1 MTLEEKIVQ
10 LTKETLVDLVN
21 LRYDKLKEENKINDE
36 TAEFL
41 HEVFQMQGTLT
52 LPKSDEEM
60 VIDVYE
66 YNDKSGFGT
75 EVRYLWFDDEES
87 AIVLFCEAKTN
98 VEKTE
103 VTKFFIET
111 IDA

>member
-36 TAEFL
+36 NEEFL
-41 HEVFQMQGTLT
+41 KKVFQMEGTLT
-52 LPKSDEEM
+52 LPPSDEEM
-60 VIDVYE
+60 DIDFYE
-66 YNDKSGFGT
+66 YNDNSGFGT

-87 AIVLFCEAKTN
+87 QIVLFCEAKTN
-98 VEKTE
+98 AEKTE
-103 VTKFFIET
+103 ITEFYIET
-111 IDA
+111 IDL